1 MTVKELKDVSMN
13 HVDVMV
19 PTNNDWDVYHTE
31 TKKTY
36 TFAED
41 NVDEL
46 KIELVEVEDGRLII
60 YTA

>member
-1 MTVKELKDVSMN
+1 MTVKELKDVSKN

-19 PTNNDWDVYHTE
+19 PTNNDWDVYHIE

-46 KIELVEVEDGRLII
+46 KIELVEVEDGRLIA